1 MSLHLTILLV
11 VISTLSYSLSLQL
24 GENLISDQ
32 LNIVEPT
39 TGKLNVWPLPTSFT
53 TGTSILCLSNNFNI
67 SIPHDTPEDLTRAVE
82 RTRKRLHENTHRYL
96 SVQRGEEFFR
106 FKGCDSYL
114 DTLQLLFTGQDGEKR
129 NDMET
134 RKRKRKSIMDQVNYP
149 LEDRSELEGYNLT
162 VSMDGKAKLVA
173 LGALGLFRGLS
184 TFEQLFYYLPGSHPF
199 SNITQIPLQREI
211 YDEVENIR
219 IPRQRDHLS
228 FPQDIPRSDSDKR
241 NMEEREEDGGSK
253 GIHYA
258 PFAPYQ
264 ISDKPAFPWRSV
276 LLDTSRHFIPLNLI
290 LKTLDTMAL
299 VKLNV
304 FQWHITDSNSWPLQL
319 NSFPELSSPWEPEVY
334 TEAEVKEVIR
344 YGGERGIDVILEID
358 TPGHTA
364 SIGTSH
370 PEKIACLESAPW
382 NKYANEPP
390 TGQLRFALSEVAEWT
405 AGLFE
410 MIISLTRGRYFG
422 TGGDEIN
429 VACMSEDPPTVA
441 RLKEMGWTLDDA
453 LDEFVN
459 TTHSTV
465 REAGATPLVWQEMV
479 LDHGDLSSLKND
491 TIVAVWIQASDAQR
505 VVEKG
510 YRDCGQGSWI
520 AQQGGGNSWC
530 DPFKSWQRIY
540 SFDPSLWVTPDKFD
554 QVLGEGQTSLWTEQ
568 TDETNFESTL
578 WPRAAALVEVF
589 WTGGPYPLDSKVAME
604 RMNDIRYRLVS
615 LGISASPVQPHW
627 CALRPGS
634 CDA

>member
-1 MSLHLTILLV
+1 MSLHLTIILV
-11 VISTLSYSLSLQL
+11 VIATLGYSLSLHL
-24 GENLISDQ
+24 GENIISDQ
-32 LNIVEPT
+32 LNVVEPT

-82 RTRKRLHENTHRYL
+82 RTRKRLHDNTHRYL
-96 SVQRGEEFFR
+96 SVRRGEEFFQ
-106 FKGCDSYL
+106 FKGCDSYSNS
-114 DTLQLLFTGQDGEKR
+114 LQLLFTEQDDDKR

-134 RKRKRKSIMDQVNYP
+134 RERKRKSIMDQVNYP
-149 LEDRSELEGYNLT
+149 LEDRLELEGYNLT
-162 VSMDGKAKLVA
+162 VSMDGKAELVA

-184 TFEQLFYYLPGSHPF
+184 TFEQLFYYLPGSHP
-199 SNITQIPLQREI
+199 SSIITQIPL
-211 YDEVENIR
+211 
-219 IPRQRDHLS
+219 
-228 FPQDIPRSDSDKR
+228 
-241 NMEEREEDGGSK
+241 ER
-253 GIHYA
+253 IHYA
-258 PFAPYQ
+258 PFAPYH

-276 LLDTSRHFIPLNLI
+276 LLDTSRHFIPLHFI

-299 VKLNV
+299 VKV
-304 FQWHITDSNSWPLQL
+304 VIGHITDSNSWPLQL
-319 NSFPELSSPWEPEVY
+319 SSFPELSKPWEPEVY
-334 TEAEVKEVIR
+334 TEEEVKEVIR

-370 PEKIACLESAPW
+370 PEKVACLESAPW

-410 MIISLTRGRYFG
+410 KIISLTRGRYFG

-429 VACMSEDPPTVA
+429 IACMLGDPPTVA
-441 RLKEMGWTLDDA
+441 RLQEMGWTLDDA

-459 TTHSTV
+459 ITHGAV
-465 REAGATPLVWQEMV
+465 REAGATPVVWQEMV
-479 LDHGDLSSLKND
+479 LDHGDLTSLKND

-510 YRDCGQGSWI
+510 YRVILASADYFYLAIDCGQGSWI

-540 SFDPSLWVTPDKFD
+540 SFDPSVWVTPDKFD